1 MSRVIDALIAY
12 RVLKLLVTPF
22 NKTKA
27 FELGIIDEKGKVLI
41 KSRNIENAEQR
52 KSYTLLIRF
61 VFNLKKLLAKI
72 GVRGPIGSTAAAAIA
87 FFKEQSG
94 EQLSENAALDIE
106 REIYKYITSEG
117 FEFDLSENYGEPLTE
132 GTYKVKHDIYN
143 SEGEVVINIDEEVY
157 FKETTDIIMGYDV
170 FKHNDIYLTT
180 EDLYVWYCKTKNKT
194 THISKTW

>member
-22 NKTKA
+22 NRTKA
-27 FELGIIDEKGKVLI
+27 FEFGIIDDKGKVLK
-41 KSRNIENAEQR
+41 KSRDIKDPQERNA
-52 KSYTLLIRF
+52 YTLLIRF
-61 VFNLKKLLAKI
+61 VFNLKRLLGKV
-72 GVRGPIGSTAAAAIA
+72 GVRGPLGSAAAAAIA

-94 EQLSENAALDIE
+94 DQLSDTAGLDIE
-106 REIYKYITSEG
+106 RGVYRYLKKEG
-117 FEFDLSENYGEPLTE
+117 FEFELSENYGEPLTE

-170 FKHNDIYLTT
+170 FKHKDIYLTT
-180 EDLYVWYCKTKNKT
+180 EDLYV
-194 THISKTW
+194 

>member
-22 NKTKA
+22 NRSKA
-27 FELGIIDEKGKVLI
+27 FKLGIIDAKGKVLI
-41 KSRNIENAEQR
+41 KSREIKKFPQAKSKEFRNA
-52 KSYTLLIRF
+52 YTLLIRF
-61 VFNLKKLLAKI
+61 VFNLKRLLAKV
-72 GVRGPIGSTAAAAIA
+72 GARGPIGSAAAAAFA

-94 EQLSENAALDIE
+94 EQLSKNAALDIE
-106 REIYKYITSEG
+106 REVYKYITSEG

-143 SEGEVVINIDEEVY
+143 DDGEVVINIDEEVY

-170 FKHNDIYLTT
+170 FKHKDIYLTT
-180 EDLYVWYCKTKNKT
+180 EDLYV
-194 THISKTW
+194 

>member
-22 NKTKA
+22 NRTKA
-27 FELGIIDEKGKVLI
+27 FELGIIDAKGKVLK
-41 KSRNIENAEQR
+41 KSRDISDPQER
-52 KSYTLLIRF
+52 KAYTLLIRF
-61 VFNLKKLLAKI
+61 VFNLKRILSKVGI
-72 GVRGPIGSTAAAAIA
+72 RGPLGSTAAAAIA

-94 EQLSENAALDIE
+94 DQLSDTAGLDVE
-106 REIYKYITSEG
+106 
-117 FEFDLSENYGEPLTE
+117 LSENYGEPLTE

-180 EDLYVWYCKTKNKT
+180 EDLYV
-194 THISKTW
+194 

>member
-22 NKTKA
+22 NRTKA
-27 FELGIIDEKGKVLI
+27 FEFGIIDDKGKVLKKSKEI
-41 KSRNIENAEQR
+41 KDPKERNA
-52 KSYTLLIRF
+52 YPLLIRF
-61 VFNLKKLLAKI
+61 VFNLKRLLGKV
-72 GVRGPIGSTAAAAIA
+72 GVRGPLGSAAAAAIA
-87 FFKEQSG
+87 FFKEESG
-94 EQLSENAALDIE
+94 DQLSDTAGLDIE
-106 REIYKYITSEG
+106 RGVYRYLKKEG

-170 FKHNDIYLTT
+170 FKHKDIYLTT
-180 EDLYVWYCKTKNKT
+180 EDLYV
-194 THISKTW
+194 